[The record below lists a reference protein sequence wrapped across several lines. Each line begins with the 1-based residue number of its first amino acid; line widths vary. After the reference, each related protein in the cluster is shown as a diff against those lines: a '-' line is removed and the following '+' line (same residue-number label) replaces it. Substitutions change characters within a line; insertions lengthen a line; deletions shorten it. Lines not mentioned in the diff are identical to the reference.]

1 MEDRASR
8 VAVDLDRSGTTRV
21 RAETGKRQSHQV
33 VRTDSRLLDIKTV
46 TRGIGLLN
54 THNQLRKTGIV
65 ARWLLPGLVGA
76 FLMATPAEAARL
88 LSWRFDADSDRLSFT
103 TASGVQPQAQ
113 LLANPTRLA
122 IDLPGTTLGRP
133 SFSESVGGS
142 IREIRVGQFDPNTTR
157 IVVELARGYT
167 LDPRQVQFQG
177 ISPNQW
183 TVQLP
188 EPQRLNE
195 IAAASTT
202 EGDSG
207 TAIAAN
213 NGAPTL
219 LEGIEIT
226 DDGFVLQTRGEKPQ
240 FSLNARGDRN
250 WIGLDLPGVAVSSA
264 LSPRLLNVDRWGVD
278 RVQVMEVTSSPQPL
292 TRIILSLNENASDW
306 QVRSNDSGAIALWPK
321 GSPPPSLTAA
331 NREPVTVNAIE
342 LKNNGAE
349 LVIDA
354 DGPIS
359 YENGWDPETS
369 AYKLTLYSARLG
381 DSVKVT
387 RPENNA
393 SVLWIKATQ
402 QDAETVV
409 IRLLPGAGVQIGQVE
424 QGNNSQQLSLNLQP
438 NRMTS
443 QGDNVA
449 IAVPS
454 PNNSA
459 PLPVPNNTPAPTPRP
474 TNARMVVVIDAG
486 HGGGDPGAIGIGG
499 LREKDVVID
508 ISRQVAQ
515 ILEQNGVSAI
525 MSRND
530 DREID
535 LAPRTQLANR
545 VNANLFVSIHANAI
559 NMSRPDVNGIETYYY
574 ESGRR
579 LADYIHSSILNSLNV
594 NDRGV
599 RRARFYVLRHTR
611 MPAVLV
617 ETGFVTGRDD
627 ARMLANAGE
636 RSRMAEAIARG
647 ILNYIRDNG

>member
-1 MEDRASR
+1 MTGPAQPESEPRP
-8 VAVDLDRSGTTRV
+8 
-21 RAETGKRQSHQV
+21 GKRQSHQV

-133 SFSESVGGS
+133 SFSESVGGN
-142 IREIRVGQFDPNTTR
+142 IREIRVGQFNPNTTR
-157 IVVELARGYT
+157 IVVELAHGYT

-177 ISPNQW
+177 ISPSQW

-195 IAAASTT
+195 IPTASTT
-202 EGDSG
+202 EGHSG

-240 FSLNARGDRN
+240 FNLNARGDRN
-250 WIGLDLPGVAVSSA
+250 WISLDLPGVAVSSE

-342 LKNNGAE
+342 LKNNGTE
-349 LVIDA
+349 LLIDA

-381 DSVKVT
+381 DGVKVT
-387 RPENNA
+387 RPENNP

-402 QDAETVV
+402 QDAQTVV

-424 QGNNSQQLSLNLQP
+424 QGNNSQQLALSLQP

-474 TNARMVVVIDAG
+474 TNGRMVVVIDAG

-545 VNANLFVSIHANAI
+545 INANLFVSIHANAI

-627 ARMLANAGE
+627 ARMLADSGE